1 MFEAGEAANM
11 RTQSAQPDDIRTQA
25 AAYID
30 GEFRRVHDDLI
41 HEHRRQEQRMLSW
54 EKSRLESHARNR
66 EMAELRYAQRL
77 RTIEAKRDRIADRMK
92 ARHNSIGGRLEAL
105 TRKGR
110 ERQAAE
116 LQRLDDRAERLQAR
130 AGRNF
135 QALTERQF
143 QAEQR
148 DRIRTARELR
158 DFRRDHDDMS
168 QRHIKDHQA
177 SREQKIEARAQ
188 AVRRHTAEQAL
199 KLEMQRQAEQARQRT
214 PTAQMQRAAQ
224 PRQEQ
229 TRARSL

>member
-1 MFEAGEAANM
+1 MAEDGV
-11 RTQSAQPDDIRTQA
+11 RTQA

-66 EMAELRYAQRL
+66 EAAELRYAQRL
-77 RTIEAKRDRIADRMK
+77 RTIEARRDRIADRMQ

-105 TRKGR
+105 TKKGR

-116 LQRLDDRAERLQAR
+116 LQRLDDRAAQLQAR

-135 QALTERQF
+135 NALTERQF

-148 DRIRTARELR
+148 DRIMTAREIKE
-158 DFRRDHDDMS
+158 FRREHDDMR
-168 QRHIKDHQA
+168 QQHIKDHQA
-177 SREQKIEARAQ
+177 SREQKVEARTQ
-188 AVRRHTAEQAL
+188 QVRRHTAEQTL
-199 KLEMQRQAEQARQRT
+199 KLEMQRQAEQARQRS

-224 PRQEQ
+224 PEQEQ
-229 TRARSL
+229 TRTRSR